1 MPCGLHSQKEGSRP
15 QQSRPACEYVCPP
28 LADSGAPNQPDRHGH
43 SGETRSRRSRRD
55 YRSPAP
61 LHGHARRRKTKFH
74 DDDERDARRFPR
86 EQADPRRIPR
96 AGRFTKTVNAAGKPS
111 RANCACLRSAENS
124 LVQQSLYVSILKSKR
139 DQEHRAGHDVSGGV
153 KLSVAK
159 LALIEQFR
167 VHTKDTGSP
176 EVQIALLSER
186 ISYLTTHLKSHAK
199 DHASRRGLIMMVNK
213 RRRLL
218 DYLNRRDP
226 DRYREIV
233 ERLSLRK

>member
-1 MPCGLHSQKEGSRP
+1 MKFARVTFLVAGIYGLIGLTPLYFLEGMIGR
-15 QQSRPACEYVCPP
+15 QTPP
-28 LADSGAPNQPDRHGH
+28 PITHAEFYYGFIGTALAWQFVFLVIA
-43 SGETRSRRSRRD
+43 RD
-55 YRSPAP
+55 PVRYRLLMLPSILEKIAYGIPV
-61 LHGHARRRKTKFH
+61 LVLYLQH
-74 DDDERDARRFPR
+74 
-86 EQADPRRIPR
+86 RI
-96 AGRFTKTVNAAGKPS
+96 AA
-111 RANCACLRSAENS
+111 A
-124 LVQQSLYVSILKSKR
+124 VSILKSKR

-153 KLSVAK
+153 ELSAAK

>member
-1 MPCGLHSQKEGSRP
+1 M
-15 QQSRPACEYVCPP
+15 A
-28 LADSGAPNQPDRHGH
+28 LAGEAKRQVVARNQTH
-43 SGETRSRRSRRD
+43 
-55 YRSPAP
+55 
-61 LHGHARRRKTKFH
+61 
-74 DDDERDARRFPR
+74 
-86 EQADPRRIPR
+86 
-96 AGRFTKTVNAAGKPS
+96 
-111 RANCACLRSAENS
+111 
-124 LVQQSLYVSILKSKR
+124 KS
-139 DQEHRAGHDVSGGV
+139 
-153 KLSVAK
+153 
-159 LALIEQFR
+159 
-167 VHTKDTGSP
+167 DTGSP